1 MIRRPAALCLAV
13 VLLGL
18 AGRPSSAQDDSSPE
32 THDDGNETAQH
43 EFHPNHFGGLVG
55 VTTHHN
61 INDSGLTVGLEYAR
75 QFSKRWAVTS
85 YLELVSSDLERDVV
99 LAIGAAYYPF
109 DRVALIL
116 AGGAESA
123 TRSIEEH
130 GEVAQET
137 ELAFI
142 LRTGIGY
149 SFPLTPEATAGPI
162 LLVDHAR
169 DRWTTLFAL
178 GMIVGF

>member
-1 MIRRPAALCLAV
+1 M
-13 VLLGL
+13 
-18 AGRPSSAQDDSSPE
+18 
-32 THDDGNETAQH
+32 
-43 EFHPNHFGGLVG
+43 
-55 VTTHHN
+55 
-61 INDSGLTVGLEYAR
+61 
-75 QFSKRWAVTS
+75 
-85 YLELVSSDLERDVV
+85 
-99 LAIGAAYYPF
+99 
-109 DRVALIL
+109 
-116 AGGAESA
+116 
-123 TRSIEEH
+123 
-130 GEVAQET
+130 AQET